1 MDKGGRRKK
10 PPPLNWGAKMKIKT
24 ITPVTTEPV
33 TLAEAKT
40 HIRLTSGTFAGDV
53 NTQQSITPGNHEVA
67 VYTGTA
73 IDVLGYIT
81 IVNLNSGTC
90 AGTVTAKIQESDD
103 NVSWQDFSSFAVVTA
118 TNDNAVQEI
127 EYTGGKQYVRAVA
140 TVATASCAFSVDVVT
155 KTGDTTE
162 DDLITAL
169 ITAAR
174 EYCEGYTGRALATQ
188 TLEAYPPYFP
198 RKDEIEIPYPPLQSV
213 TSVKY
218 KNSAGAET
226 TMVVDT
232 DYIIDADSNVGRIVL
247 PYAKTWPTAT
257 LYTVN
262 PIKIR
267 YVAGY
272 YEANPIPKMIKQ
284 AMLLLIG
291 HWYENR
297 EALLVGQ
304 GTMSKKIEFAVDAL
318 LSMYRA
324 RWF

>member
-1 MDKGGRRKK
+1 MDRKV
-10 PPPLNWGAKMKIKT
+10 
-24 ITPVTTEPV
+24 ITAITTEPV

-40 HIRLTSGTFAGDV
+40 HIRLTSGTFVG
-53 NTQQSITPGNHEVA
+53 NTVTHQSITPGSHEIAASFSLV
-67 VYTGTA
+67 GTA
-73 IDVLGYIT
+73 IDVLGYKT
-81 IVNLNSGTC
+81 LVNLNAGTC

-103 NVSWQDFSSFAVVTA
+103 NVSWQDFSTFTVVTSA
-118 TNDNAVQEI
+118 NDNAVQEI

-140 TVATASCAFSVDVVT
+140 TVASAACSFSVDIIT

-162 DDLITAL
+162 DDLISAL

-188 TLEAYPPYFP
+188 TLEAYPPQFP
-198 RKDEIEIPYPPLQSV
+198 CRSEIEIPYPPLQSV

-218 KNSAGAET
+218 TNSAGTET
-226 TMVVDT
+226 TMTVNT
-232 DYIIDADSNVGRIVL
+232 DYIVDADSNVGRIVL
-247 PYAKTWPTAT
+247 PYAGVWPTAT

-272 YEANPIPKMIKQ
+272 YASNPIPKMIKQ

-291 HWYENR
+291 HWYESR
-297 EALLVGQ
+297 EAVLIGQ

-318 LSMYRA
+318 LSMYKV

>member
-1 MDKGGRRKK
+1 MERVQSYCISGDGMDKKV
-10 PPPLNWGAKMKIKT
+10 
-24 ITPVTTEPV
+24 ITAVTTEPV

-40 HIRLTSGTFAGDV
+40 HIRETSGTFAGDV
-53 NTQQSITPGNHEVA
+53 NTQQSIVPGSHEVA
-67 VYTGTA
+67 VHTGAA

-81 IVNLNSGTC
+81 VVNLNSGTC

-103 NVSWQDFSSFAVVTA
+103 DVSWQDFSGGAFTVVTA
-118 TNDNAVQEI
+118 ANDNAVQPI

-140 TVATASCAFSVDVVT
+140 TVATASCAFSIDVVT

-162 DDLITAL
+162 DDLISAL

-188 TLEAYPPYFP
+188 TIEAYPPCFP
-198 RKDEIEIPYPPLQSV
+198 RKNEIEIPYPPLQSV

-218 KNSAGAET
+218 TDSSGTET
-226 TMVVDT
+226 TMTADT
-232 DYIIDADSNVGRIVL
+232 DYIVDADSNVGRIVL
-247 PYAKTWPTAT
+247 PYAGTWPTAT

-272 YEANPIPKMIKQ
+272 YASNPIPKMIKQ

-291 HWYENR
+291 HWYESR
-297 EALLVGQ
+297 EAVLIGQ